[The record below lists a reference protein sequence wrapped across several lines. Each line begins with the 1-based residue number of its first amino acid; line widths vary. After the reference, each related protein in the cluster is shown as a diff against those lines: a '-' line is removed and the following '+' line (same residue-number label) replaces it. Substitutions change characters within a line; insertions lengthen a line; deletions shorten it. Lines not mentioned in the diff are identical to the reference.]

1 MSNILSQEQSKGM
14 PSSSMAKYGAMPI
27 KTNFDG
33 PAPIKES
40 KQQGEMQPGKNISI
54 PKPGFF

>member
-1 MSNILSQEQSKGM
+1 MLSKPQFNE
-14 PSSSMAKYGAMPI
+14 MADTTKIGAMPI

-33 PAPIKES
+33 PAPIKTPS
-40 KQQGEMQPGKNISI
+40 GIGVMQPNQSVEL

>member
-1 MSNILSQEQSKGM
+1 MLSQPQFNE
-14 PSSSMAKYGAMPI
+14 MADTTKIGAMPI

-33 PAPIKES
+33 AAPIKTPS
-40 KQQGEMQPGKNISI
+40 TQGVSQPNQSMSV

>member
-1 MSNILSQEQSKGM
+1 MLSQPQFNE
-14 PSSSMAKYGAMPI
+14 MADTTKVGAMPI

-33 PAPIKES
+33 PGPIKLPNT
-40 KQQGEMQPGKNISI
+40 QGIMQPNQSVEL